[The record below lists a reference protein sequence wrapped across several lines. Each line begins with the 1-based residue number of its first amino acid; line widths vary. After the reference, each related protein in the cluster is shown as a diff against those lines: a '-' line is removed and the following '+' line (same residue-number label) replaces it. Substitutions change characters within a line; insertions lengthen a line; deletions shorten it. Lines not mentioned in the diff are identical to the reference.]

1 MIQTTLKQV
10 PWILALLVLGPIAGM
25 LTGSLKAVDSSGHA
39 TLLVST
45 VPQAGGLVGVAVLVL
60 ALVAGL
66 VGSRINGSRSGLT
79 AMGVVLAWGAWGT
92 TTIDWV
98 LRLAQS
104 DSPLTILALE
114 GLVFGVL
121 MVPLAMLVWQAGL
134 GRGQH
139 RAFHPLPDGTPDLLS
154 WLRGSLRVGGEAAD
168 ESQSLLG
175 GVFLALTTPAGLAA
189 IGITLGA
196 GVLVTH
202 LIAQEP
208 LKGQAIFAGAVTFL
222 LAVPVAK
229 LVGESLK
236 ASVPMASFFI
246 AAALLG
252 AIGPLA
258 ARMIHSEHLIEDLY
272 NGHLLGLAVPIGLDW
287 LAGACLGIPMGLG
300 WFHAMFAQQEALA
313 AVASR

>member
-1 MIQTTLKQV
+1 M
-10 PWILALLVLGPIAGM
+10 PWILSLLVLGPIAGM
-25 LTGSLKAVDSSGHA
+25 LTGSLVAADSSGQA
-39 TLLVST
+39 TLLVCT
-45 VPQAGGLVGVAVLVL
+45 TPAAGVLAGLGVLAL

-66 VGSRINGSRSGLT
+66 AGSRINGSRSGLT

-104 DSPLTILALE
+104 GSPLTMLAIE
-114 GLVFGVL
+114 GLVFGL
-121 MVPLAMLVWQAGL
+121 LLVPVGLFVWQAGL

-139 RAFHPLPDGTPDLLS
+139 GAFHPLPDGTPGLLG
-154 WLRGSLRVGGEAAD
+154 WLRGSPRVGGEMVD
-168 ESQSLLG
+168 ETHSLLA
-175 GVFLALTTPAGLAA
+175 GVFMALTTPAGLAG

-208 LKGQAIFAGAVTFL
+208 FKGQAIFAAAVTFL

-236 ASVPMASFFI
+236 ATVPMASFFI
-246 AAALLG
+246 AGALLG

-258 ARMIHSEHLIEDLY
+258 ARMFHGEHLIEDLY
-272 NGHLLGLAVPIGLDW
+272 SGHLLGLAVPVSLDW

-300 WFHAMFAQQEALA
+300 WFYSMFAQQEALA
-313 AVASR
+313 AAASR